1 MLVLGGV
8 VYSLPF
14 CYLLLIIRFVNLFPL
29 SHRIAPHRLIDGC
42 RADRGSVETRSLGS
56 NQEGGLSTT
65 GLFQSLALWWK
76 IDGLRWSQFG
86 KRNNRGPQKEKVPK
100 SLGLLLEGL
109 ERETGFE
116 PATFSLGS

>member
-8 VYSLPF
+8 VCSLPF
-14 CYLLLIIRFVNLFPL
+14 CYLLLIIHFVNLFPL

-65 GLFQSLALWWK
+65 GLFQS
-76 IDGLRWSQFG
+76 
-86 KRNNRGPQKEKVPK
+86 
-100 SLGLLLEGL
+100 
-109 ERETGFE
+109 
-116 PATFSLGS
+116 